1 MLDVAKGKQR
11 STLKLDTK
19 AFESL
24 ILKLDAMGG
33 DVRKAVTDALEQA
46 SETIANDTEAAL
58 APGNLPAGG
67 KYSTG
72 RTAETIIRDSA
83 VRWDGLSAWVPVGF
97 DFSLPGAGGY
107 LITGTPKMQPDHEL
121 NRMYKQKKYMAGI
134 QNEIREVLM
143 DHLQEGFEKK

>member
-1 MLDVAKGKQR
+1 MAER
-11 STLKLDTK
+11 NTLRLDTK
-19 AFESL
+19 AFTGLLE
-24 ILKLDAMGG
+24 KLEAMGG
-33 DVRKAVTDALEQA
+33 DIKGAVTDALKQA
-46 SETIANDTEAAL
+46 AETIADDTEAAI

-72 RTAETIIRDSA
+72 RTAESIVRDTN

-107 LITGTPKMQPDHEL
+107 LITGTPKMPPDHEL

-134 QNEIREVLM
+134 QNGIREVLM
-143 DHLQEGFEKK
+143 DEMQESFEGKK